1 MNFKSVFSKINRV
14 TLILTIVY
22 FVTGLMFC
30 ILPSFMMETLEVI
43 VCAALLIYGT
53 IILFANSISS
63 VVSENRKL
71 LFSAIIAMIVGIFL
85 LFVRSFFILVL
96 AIYVLGLAIFKTVV
110 LIKIKNIKNMNWYIW
125 LSVAIVHFSI
135 SVLSIIFFALNKF
148 LIESMILIGISLI
161 LDALGSVF
169 IFVKNQKNEQI
180 QAFKEENKEK
190 KD

>member
-1 MNFKSVFSKINRV
+1 MNLKLVFSKENRA
-14 TLILTIVY
+14 TSILTIVY
-22 FVTGLMFC
+22 FVMGLMFC

-96 AIYVLGLAIFKTVV
+96 AICILGLAIFKTAV
-110 LIKIKNIKNMNWYIW
+110 LIKVKNTKNLNWYIW
-125 LSVAIVHFSI
+125 LSVAIVHFLVSA
-135 SVLSIIFFALNKF
+135 LSIIFFALNQF
-148 LIESMILIGISLI
+148 LIVSMILIGTSLI
-161 LDALGSVF
+161 LDALASIFV
-169 IFVKNQKNEQI
+169 FVKNQKIEQF
-180 QAFKEENKEK
+180 QVSKEENKEG
-190 KD
+190 